1 MKIEKDEIIK
11 TKSPKAESSKVTKIV
26 ITLIVLTL
34 LIVIGI
40 VILISVLGKEKL
52 VVTVDGKKV
61 SFNEDTFL
69 FTENNGD
76 VYLSIK
82 DIAPLVG
89 YEAHNGEYKV
99 NSEDISKMYIEA
111 KDGTETTSFFQNS
124 TLISKIAPDAIG
136 DYENIQINQPVT
148 SVNGKLYISSEG
160 FMQGFNSIISYNKD
174 ESTINIQTLP
184 YLVDYY
190 KANVANFGY
199 DKISEDFN
207 NQKALIY
214 GMLVASKE
222 ATGKFGVVSTKNGE
236 EIISPKYNKIE
247 FLEGAREFII
257 TNSSEKVGIA
267 YASGAT
273 KINVLYDEVKVL
285 DSRLKYYLVKSNEKY
300 GVLSSNEELVIN
312 IEYNQI
318 GVDLE
323 EFQTDKIKSQYILYD
338 KVIPVCLNKKWGLFD
353 INGNKLVEP
362 EYDTFGCINTDITDQ
377 IVNNVMT
384 IGEEEVIVVSKGE
397 RYGGLSTRGDLIIP
411 LMCEYIYSITSGGET
426 TYYMVFNG
434 TVYNAIDY
442 LKIAKERLG
451 YNKEENN
458 TETNINNNV
467 NANENTSTNTNTTTE
482 TNQTNENT
490 NTENNTNGENSEEN
504 TNQNQETPEVKAF
517 NAQFS
522 AYQGER
528 SRGSVRS
535 LLSTVDE
542 SNKKNEHK
550 VVVEINENTYT
561 DNVANLR
568 EDIKNETYTVTME
581 RNTETGYVEKII
593 IK

>member
-11 TKSPKAESSKVTKIV
+11 TKSPKSESNKVTKIV
-26 ITLIVLTL
+26 IALIVVTL

-52 VVTVDGKKV
+52 IVTVDGKKV
-61 SFNEDTFL
+61 SFTEDTFL

-76 VYLSIK
+76 VYLSIR

-124 TLISKIAPDAIG
+124 TLISKIAPDSIG
-136 DYENIQINQPVT
+136 DYENIQISEPVT
-148 SVNGKLYISSEG
+148 AVNGKLYISSEG
-160 FMQGFNSIISYNKD
+160 FMQGFNSIIAYNK
-174 ESTINIQTLP
+174 EEGTINIQTLP
-184 YLVDYY
+184 YLVNYY
-190 KANVANFGY
+190 TTNVTNFGY
-199 DKISEDFN
+199 DKISEDFS

-222 ATGKFGVVSTKNGE
+222 STGKFGVVSTKNGE
-236 EIISPKYNKIE
+236 EIISPRYNKIE

-257 TNSSEKVGIA
+257 TNSSNKVGIA

-285 DSRLKYYLVKSNEKY
+285 DSKLKYYLVKSNEKY

-312 IEYNQI
+312 IEFDQI
-318 GVDLE
+318 GVDLA
-323 EFQTDKIKSQYILYD
+323 EFQTDNIKSQYILYD

-377 IVNNVMT
+377 VVNNVMV
-384 IGEEEVIVVSKGE
+384 IGEEEVIVVSKEE
-397 RYGGLSTRGDLIIP
+397 RYGGLSTKGDVIIP
-411 LMCEYIYSITSGGET
+411 LMCEYIYSVTSGGQT

-434 TVYNAIDY
+434 TVYNATDY
-442 LKIAKERLG
+442 IKIAKDRLG
-451 YNKEENN
+451 YNKEEN
-458 TETNINNNV
+458 T
-467 NANENTSTNTNTTTE
+467 NENTNTNTNTNTQNNTNTTTE
-482 TNQTNENT
+482 TNEANENT
-490 NTENNTNGENSEEN
+490 NTATNANEQNSGEN
-504 TNQNQETPEVKAF
+504 TNQNTETAEAKAF

-535 LLSTVDE
+535 LLSAIDE

-550 VVVEINENTYT
+550 VVVEINDNTYT
-561 DNVANLR
+561 ENVANLR
-568 EDIKNETYTVTME
+568 EEIRNDTYTVTME
-581 RNTETGYVEKII
+581 RNAETGYVEKII

>member
-99 NSEDISKMYIEA
+99 NSEDISKMYVEA

-222 ATGKFGVVSTKNGE
+222 STGKFGVVSTKNGE

-411 LMCEYIYSITSGGET
+411 LMCEYIYSITSGGQT

-434 TVYNAIDY
+434 TVYNAVDY

-490 NTENNTNGENSEEN
+490 NTENNTNGENSGEN

-550 VVVEINENTYT
+550 VVVEINDNTYT